1 MFKVGHQR
9 MCGVRMH
16 KIDVVIM
23 TPFGRI
29 GFVVN
34 PERASCMLVNWCWC
48 WCWCWCWLIGVG
60 VGVVVG
66 VGVGVG

>member
-34 PERASCMLVNWCWC
+34 PELHQPYSCIMH
-48 WCWCWCWLIGVG
+48 VG
-60 VGVVVG
+60 
-66 VGVGVG
+66 